1 MSELDRRHFLAA
13 SAGAATLATTLA
25 PQMAHADDSAIPPPP
40 EVPIGNTGIVMS
52 RVGQGTG
59 MHGGN
64 RQSDH
69 TRKGFE
75 SFVAL
80 MQHAYDRG
88 VTFFDL
94 ADLYGS
100 HIYFRE
106 ALKTI
111 PRDKVSILTKIWT
124 RYDGAC
130 TPDAPDYCKQI
141 AKTTLDRFCHEIAT
155 DHLDI
160 VLLHCMME
168 PNWPDQLSPYMEAL
182 DEAKK
187 QGQVRAVGVSCHN
200 LQAVVTAASS
210 PWVDVILARIN
221 PYGAKMDGKL
231 EEVVPVLTKA
241 RQNGKAILGMK
252 IYGEGTLADKKE
264 ECIQFAQE
272 NGLLDAMTVGA
283 ETPAQMDETLR
294 LIAKYPAKKLIGLT

>member
-1 MSELDRRHFLAA
+1 
-13 SAGAATLATTLA
+13 
-25 PQMAHADDSAIPPPP
+25 
-40 EVPIGNTGIVMS
+40 
-52 RVGQGTG
+52 

-75 SFVAL
+75 NFVAL
-80 MQHAYDRG
+80 MQHSYNRG

-100 HIYFRE
+100 HVYFRE

-111 PRDKVSILTKIWT
+111 PRDKVSILTKMWT
-124 RYDGAC
+124 RYDETG

-160 VLLHCMME
+160 VLLHCMMT
-168 PNWPDQLSPYMEAL
+168 PNWTDQLSPYMEAL
-182 DEAKK
+182 DDAKK
-187 QGQVRAVGVSCHN
+187 RGQVRAVGVSCHD

-221 PYGAKMDGKL
+221 PFGAKMDGKL

-241 RQNGKAILGMK
+241 RQNGKAIIGMK
-252 IYGEGTLADKKE
+252 IYGEGTLVDKKDTMHPVRSGKRFTRRDDSW
-264 ECIQFAQE
+264 CRDTRADGR
-272 NGLLDAMTVGA
+272 NTATDRKVSR
-283 ETPAQMDETLR
+283 DETHSLR
-294 LIAKYPAKKLIGLT
+294 CGVCWNSSFSLPKGMLKRVLQLMTTVSYGANNSRPGLAR

>member
-1 MSELDRRHFLAA
+1 MSELNRRNFLAA
-13 SAGAATLATTLA
+13 SAGAATWGTTLA
-25 PQMAHADDSAIPPPP
+25 QVARADDTPPAPPQM
-40 EVPIGNTGIVMS
+40 PIGKTGIVMS

-69 TRKGFE
+69 TRKGFKN
-75 SFVAL
+75 FVAL

-100 HIYFRE
+100 HVYFRE

-111 PRDKVSILTKIWT
+111 PRDKISILTKIWT
-124 RYDGAC
+124 RYDEAC
-130 TPDAPDYCKQI
+130 IPDAPDYCKQV

-160 VLLHCMME
+160 VLLHCMISS
-168 PNWPDQLSPYMEAL
+168 NWPDQLAPYMEAL
-182 DEAKK
+182 DEAKQ
-187 QGQVRAVGVSCHN
+187 QGQVRAVGVSCHD

-221 PYGAKMDGKL
+221 PFGAKMDGKL
-231 EEVVPVLTKA
+231 EEVVPVLTQA

-252 IYGEGTLADKKE
+252 IYGEGTLVDKKE

-294 LIAKYPAKKLIGLT
+294 LVAKYPAQKLKG

>member
-1 MSELDRRHFLAA
+1 
-13 SAGAATLATTLA
+13 
-25 PQMAHADDSAIPPPP
+25 
-40 EVPIGNTGIVMS
+40 
-52 RVGQGTG
+52 

-75 SFVAL
+75 NFVAL
-80 MQHAYDRG
+80 MNHAYDRG

-100 HIYFRE
+100 HVYFRE

-124 RYDGAC
+124 RYDGGC
-130 TPDAPDYCKQI
+130 TPDAPDFCKQI

-160 VLLHCMME
+160 VLLHCMMT
-168 PNWPDQLSPYMEAL
+168 PNWTEQLSPYMEAL
-182 DEAKK
+182 DDAKK
-187 QGQVRAVGVSCHN
+187 QGQVRAVGVSCHD
-200 LQAVVTAASS
+200 LEAVVTAASS

-221 PYGAKMDGKL
+221 PFGAKMDGKL
-231 EEVVPVLTKA
+231 EEVVPVLTMA

-252 IYGEGTLADKKE
+252 IYGEGTLVDKKE
-264 ECIQFAQE
+264 QCIQFAQE

-283 ETPAQMDETLR
+283 ETPAQMDETLQ
-294 LIAKYPAKKLIGLT
+294 LIAKYPATKLIG

>member
-1 MSELDRRHFLAA
+1 MTPFDRRRFLTA
-13 SAGAATLATTLA
+13 SAGAAALATTA
-25 PQMAHADDSAIPPPP
+25 QAQTAVATPPVPPPM
-40 EVPIGNTGIVMS
+40 PIGKTGIVMS

-75 SFVAL
+75 DFVAL
-80 MQHAYDRG
+80 MRHSYDRG

-94 ADLYGS
+94 ADMYGS
-100 HIYFRE
+100 HVYFRE

-124 RYDGAC
+124 RFDGTF
-130 TPDAPDYCKQI
+130 TPTAPDHCKQI
-141 AKTTLDRFCHEIAT
+141 ARTTIDRFCHEIAT

-160 VLLHCMME
+160 VLLHCMMTPKWTE
-168 PNWPDQLSPYMEAL
+168 QLAPYMEAL
-182 DEAKK
+182 DDAKK
-187 QGQVRAVGVSCHN
+187 RGQVRAVGVSCHN
-200 LQAVVTAASS
+200 LEAVKVAASS

-221 PYGAKMDGKL
+221 PFGAKMDGKL

-252 IYGEGTLADKKE
+252 IYGEGTLVDKKE
-264 ECIQFAQE
+264 VCIQFAQE
-272 NGLLDAMTVGA
+272 NGLLDAMTIGA
-283 ETPAQMDETLR
+283 ETPAQMDETLS
-294 LIAKYPAKKLIGLT
+294 LIGKYPAAKLIG